1 MNYKLLSKIFG
12 TVLLMI
18 CAAMAACTLFAWSE
32 SRSGITNNAATALV
46 ISTAITLGAGLIL
59 YLFGRRTHAQMLRK
73 EAIVVVGVAWIISA
87 LFGTLPYMLCEP
99 GLPFFRALFESMSGF
114 TTTGSTVIDDLDAY
128 PHSIL
133 LWRSLTQWLGGL
145 GILVLFVALLSQL
158 GVNAKSLFWIESSA
172 NIGEGA
178 TARVKNTALVF
189 FAVYAA
195 LSAITFIGLRV
206 LGMTTFDSFCHAMT
220 TVATGGFSTHDES
233 IAWFQNLGIEVF
245 LSIMMI
251 LSSISFF
258 IYHAI
263 IRRRWKRLRAEE
275 EGTTFLLI
283 AVASIVLVMFNLTFE
298 SHFYDDFGH
307 AFRESLFQVASI
319 LTTTGFVSED
329 YDQWPGFSMAILLL
343 LMVFGGCAGSTTGG
357 IKINRVLLFF
367 RVARQEVVAAFR
379 PKQIFSLRLNGSP
392 AESAARLVPIY
403 IAMFAIVIPCGT
415 LAIAILDP
423 TMDFDTCLSA
433 TLATLFNIGPG
444 FGEVGPTR
452 TFAAFGP
459 ASCLVMTMLMAL
471 GRLELFA
478 ILVLFVPA
486 LWKKF

>member
-12 TVLLMI
+12 AVLLMI
-18 CAAMAACTLFAWSE
+18 CATMASCTLFAWWE
-32 SRSGITNNAATALV
+32 NRSGVTNNAMHALM
-46 ISTAITLGAGLIL
+46 ISSAITFGAGLLL
-59 YLFGRRTHAQMLRK
+59 YLIGRRTHAQMLRK

-99 GLPFFRALFESMSGF
+99 RLGFFQALFESMSGF
-114 TTTGSTVIDDLDAY
+114 TTTGSTVIDDLDSY
-128 PHSIL
+128 PHAIL

-158 GVNAKSLFWIESSA
+158 GINAKSLFRIESSA
-172 NIGEGA
+172 NAGEGA
-178 TARVKNTALVF
+178 TARVKDTALVF
-189 FAVYAA
+189 FAVYLA
-195 LSAITFIGLRV
+195 LSTITFLGLSI

-233 IAWFQNLGIEVF
+233 IGWFQSLEIEMF
-245 LSIMMI
+245 LSVMMI

-258 IYHAI
+258 VYHAI

-275 EGTTFLLI
+275 EGTTFLIL
-283 AVASIVLVMFNLTFE
+283 AFASCALVVFNLTFE
-298 SHFYDDFGH
+298 SHFYNDFGH
-307 AFRESLFQVASI
+307 AFRESVFQVTSI
-319 LTTTGFVSED
+319 VTTTGFVSED

-343 LMVFGGCAGSTTGG
+343 LMVFGGCAGSTAGG

-367 RVARQEVVAAFR
+367 RVARQEIIAAFR
-379 PKQIFSLRLNGSP
+379 PKQIFSLRLNGAP
-392 AESAARLVPIY
+392 ADNAARSVPIY

-415 LAIAILDP
+415 LALAILDP
-423 TMDFDTCLSA
+423 SMDFDTCLSA

-444 FGEVGPTR
+444 FGEVGPSH
-452 TFAAFGP
+452 TFSAFSP
-459 ASCLVMTMLMAL
+459 ASCLVMTVLMAL

-478 ILVLFVPA
+478 ILVLFVPS
-486 LWKKF
+486 LWRKF